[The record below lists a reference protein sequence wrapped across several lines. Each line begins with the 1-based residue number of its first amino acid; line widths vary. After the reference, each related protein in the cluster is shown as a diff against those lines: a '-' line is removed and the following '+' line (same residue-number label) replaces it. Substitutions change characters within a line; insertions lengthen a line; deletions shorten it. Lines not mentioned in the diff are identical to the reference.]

1 MRLRVTPHSVGLL
14 VLVLVA
20 LCPSHVPGH
29 DASMSGGL
37 FRTRDAGAT
46 WLPLN
51 PGSFVSGALA
61 LAVSPVDTH
70 HLLLATDTGV
80 ARSRNGGRDWVA
92 EAPNILVGPAFAVTF
107 DADGERALVSGSSS
121 IFQNDG
127 GRWGRLRSPVGS
139 TPAHVL
145 AAGSLRGRVYLA
157 GPRGLYRSDDWGQ
170 SWVDV
175 GGPFRAKSARVVVVS
190 RARPDEVYAVVDG
203 RCWASTDAGR
213 DWQLRVDGLPQ
224 GGIEALALDPSDVNL
239 LWSVVA
245 DQVFRSD
252 DQGRLWRRVGE
263 PLPERPIVTRA
274 LAVMDRVIVTA
285 TDRGVYRSIDG
296 GERWTLVSDNLPAH
310 LEAGMLVRDPIDR
323 PIIYAGFAL
332 TSHDELARRAVED
345 GGILGR
351 MTLSRVVRWLPFI
364 ALVLLAAGAGVWR
377 LARADLVASRSVLPR

>member
-1 MRLRVTPHSVGLL
+1 
-14 VLVLVA
+14 
-20 LCPSHVPGH
+20 
-29 DASMSGGL
+29 
-37 FRTRDAGAT
+37 
-46 WLPLN
+46 
-51 PGSFVSGALA
+51 VSGALA
-61 LAVSPVDTH
+61 LAVSPADPH

-80 ARSRNGGRDWVA
+80 SRSRNGGRDWVA
-92 EAPNILVGPAFAVTF
+92 EAPDSLAGPAFAVTF
-107 DADGERALVSGSSS
+107 DADGQRALVSVGSSL
-121 IFQNDG
+121 FHGDG
-127 GRWGRLRSPVGS
+127 GRWRRLRAPVGS
-139 TPAHVL
+139 TPARVL
-145 AAGSLRGRVYLA
+145 VAGSVRGRVYLA
-157 GPRGLYRSDDWGQ
+157 GRSSLYRSDDWGQ

-175 GGPFRAKSARVVVVS
+175 GGALRAKSASVVVVS

-224 GGIEALALDPSDVNL
+224 GGIEALALDPSDANL

-245 DQVFRSD
+245 AQVFRSD

-263 PLPERPIVTRA
+263 PLPERPILTRA

-296 GERWTLVSDNLPAH
+296 GGRWTLVSDNLPAH

-332 TSHDELARRAVED
+332 TSHDELVRRAVED

-351 MTLSRVVRWLPFI
+351 MTLSRVARWLPFV

-377 LARADLVASRSVLPR
+377 LARADLVASRSVPR